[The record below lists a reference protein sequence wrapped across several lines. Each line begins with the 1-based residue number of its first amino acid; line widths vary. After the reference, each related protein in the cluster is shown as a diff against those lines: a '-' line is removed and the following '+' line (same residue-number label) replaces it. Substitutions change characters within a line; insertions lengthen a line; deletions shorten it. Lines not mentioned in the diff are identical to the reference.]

1 MNVALYSPGAGRW
14 AMTERGQAQVQRSA
28 REFALGPSR
37 VHWDGQ
43 SVCFELDEW
52 ANPLPRRVRGRVRV
66 HPQALSSFVAPLDD
80 AARHRWG
87 PIAPCSRVEV
97 EFDQPGL
104 RWAGHGYLDS
114 NEGDEPIDKPFV
126 DWDWSRATLADGSTA
141 VVYDVRQKQGG
152 DRVITQLF
160 HPDGRSE
167 AFDAPPRQTL
177 PKTAWRV
184 ARSLRSDAGA
194 AAPRVLRSLEDTPF
208 YSRSLL
214 QSSLFGQTV
223 HSVHESL
230 DLPRLVSAPV
240 RLMLPWRMPRRA

>member
-14 AMTERGQAQVQRSA
+14 AMTERSQRQVQRSA
-28 REFALGPSR
+28 REFTVGPSR

-43 SVCFELDEW
+43 SLCFELDEW

-66 HPQALSSFVAPLDD
+66 HPQALSGFVAPLDD
-80 AARHRWG
+80 AGRHRWG

-97 EFDQPGL
+97 ELEHPGL

-160 HPDGRSE
+160 HPQGHSE
-167 AFDAPPRQTL
+167 AFTAPARQPL

-184 ARSLRSDAGA
+184 ARSMRSDAEAG
-194 AAPRVLRSLEDTPF
+194 APRVQRSLEDTPF

-214 QSSLFGQTV
+214 HSSLFGRPVQA
-223 HSVHESL
+223 VHESL
-230 DLPRLVSAPV
+230 DLPRLVSLPV
-240 RLMLPWRMPRRA
+240 RLMLPWRMPRRG